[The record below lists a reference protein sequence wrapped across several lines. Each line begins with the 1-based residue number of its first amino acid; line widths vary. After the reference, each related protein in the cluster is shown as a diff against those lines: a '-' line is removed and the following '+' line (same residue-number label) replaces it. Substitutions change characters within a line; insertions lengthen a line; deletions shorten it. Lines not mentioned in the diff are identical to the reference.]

1 MTNSTIVAMGG
12 GGFSM
17 EPDNPLLDDWLLSL
31 VDRTQPK
38 VCFVPTASGDADG
51 YIVRFYDAFGK
62 GRAEPSHL
70 ALFDRKVDG
79 LREFVFAQDIIY
91 VGGGN
96 TANML
101 AVWRA
106 HGLDEV
112 LREAWKNGVVLAG
125 LSAGSL
131 CWFEAGLTD
140 SFGTEFAPLCDG
152 LGFLPGSHCPHFD
165 GESERRPQY
174 EELVRTGQLPGG
186 IAADDGVALLYRG
199 AELVEVV
206 SSRPGAC
213 AYRLQ
218 AEDSRLGE
226 EVIQPRYLGAAHQN
240 DQIDRDL
247 PQCGEMPV
255 VERRCRPEID
265 DDKFAKGMRIKA
277 NKATRAVSWG
287 QDS

>member
-1 MTNSTIVAMGG
+1 MNQRSSEPTIVAMGG

-31 VDRTQPK
+31 VDRAQPK

-51 YIVRFYDAFGK
+51 YVVRFYDAFGK

-70 ALFDRKVDG
+70 ALFDRSVDD
-79 LREFVFAQDIIY
+79 LRDFVLAQDIIY

-112 LREAWKNGVVLAG
+112 LREAWQTGVILAG
-125 LSAGSL
+125 LSAGSI
-131 CWFEAGLTD
+131 CWYEAGITD
-140 SFGTEFAPLCDG
+140 SFGTELAPFCDG
-152 LGFLPGSHCPHFD
+152 LGFLSGSHCPHFD
-165 GESERRPQY
+165 GEPERRPRY
-174 EELVRTGQLPGG
+174 EELVRTGVLSGAV
-186 IAADDGVALLYRG
+186 AADDGVALMYRG
-199 AELVEVV
+199 AELVDVV

-218 AEDSRLGE
+218 ADDSDLR
-226 EVIQPRYLGAAHQN
+226 VDIIQTRYLGDTEEAVESGLA
-240 DQIDRDL
+240 
-247 PQCGEMPV
+247 GE
-255 VERRCRPEID
+255 
-265 DDKFAKGMRIKA
+265 
-277 NKATRAVSWG
+277 T
-287 QDS
+287 